1 MAIPKH
7 ERTPSRLEAQ
17 HLARKISMEITTE
30 LARTFGYSK
39 TKYEKRVETMTK
51 YLPPGPEREQ
61 AAAQIR
67 EQEQGFNLWLIEQER
82 RRMHD
87 LSREIPLHLRAA
99 NSIWPSCQLELD
111 ARRLELDKAIAACWK
126 LQDELQ

>member
-51 YLPPGPEREQ
+51 YLPPGPER
-61 AAAQIR
+61 
-67 EQEQGFNLWLIEQER
+67 
-82 RRMHD
+82 
-87 LSREIPLHLRAA
+87 
-99 NSIWPSCQLELD
+99 
-111 ARRLELDKAIAACWK
+111 
-126 LQDELQ
+126 

>member
-67 EQEQGFNLWLIEQER
+67 EQE
-82 RRMHD
+82 
-87 LSREIPLHLRAA
+87 
-99 NSIWPSCQLELD
+99 
-111 ARRLELDKAIAACWK
+111 
-126 LQDELQ
+126 

>member
-1 MAIPKH
+1 MSIPKH

-67 EQEQGFNLWLIEQER
+67 EQEQGFNQIG
-82 RRMHD
+82 
-87 LSREIPLHLRAA
+87 RAHV
-99 NSIWPSCQLELD
+99 
-111 ARRLELDKAIAACWK
+111 
-126 LQDELQ
+126 